1 MSCISFKPFIKS
13 ALGAKGFAKGQV
25 REPLILGFQ
34 DGVIEKRVD
43 SIIAKIHARNIRHLV
58 LIGILNHTSLQKR
71 YFERLLK
78 NLPQNTYAITL
89 STYIPKA
96 NTFQINS
103 SYDFSIMYKIMEE
116 LNKKMPDKKFD
127 MSVFL
132 TKCDKYAIA
141 NMLNLKALGAKN
153 IFLSHCSPMVINQI
167 ILDAFKDIFDIKI
180 ISTPRDDMEI
190 IKSS

>member
-1 MSCISFKPFIKS
+1 
-13 ALGAKGFAKGQV
+13 
-25 REPLILGFQ
+25 
-34 DGVIEKRVD
+34 
-43 SIIAKIHARNIRHLV
+43 
-58 LIGILNHTSLQKR
+58 
-71 YFERLLK
+71 
-78 NLPQNTYAITL
+78 
-89 STYIPKA
+89 
-96 NTFQINS
+96 
-103 SYDFSIMYKIMEE
+103 MEE